1 MTFFEIDTGSSGTSG
16 PFLSW
21 QARESLDGQVPG
33 RNFVMRQNG
42 EKIIVTDAFKKGVV
56 FDLSSLKTG
65 WCFSTGAVG
74 QAPQWKW
81 NASLAKYEPSPG
93 DGWKKGLSVRIAL
106 DQETAA
112 TLEQSSA
119 AVMSMLAEIGSLVRG
134 AEAQKNLKDGK
145 LPVVILESV
154 EKVDSKLGTT
164 FVPRVGIKA
173 WVERPDV
180 LGGAS
185 SGVEIDAGA
194 PIARAPVSKKA
205 VAENH
210 EF

>member
-1 MTFFEIDTGSSGTSG
+1 MDLGSSGSSG

-42 EKIIVTDAFKKGVV
+42 EKIVVTDAFKKGVV
-56 FDLSSLKTG
+56 FDLTSLKTG

-81 NASLAKYEPSPG
+81 NASLSKYEPSPG
-93 DGWKKGLSVRIAL
+93 EGWKKGMSARIAL
-106 DQETAA
+106 DKETAV

-119 AVMSMLAEIGSLVRG
+119 AVMSMLGEIGTLVRN
-134 AEAQKNLKDGK
+134 AEAQNNLKAGK
-145 LPVVILESV
+145 LPVIQLESV
-154 EKVDSKLGTT
+154 EKVDSKLGST
-164 FVPRVGIKA
+164 FVPRVGIKG
-173 WVERPDV
+173 WVDRPDI
-180 LGGAS
+180 LGG
-185 SGVEIDAGA
+185 SGAVDIDAGA
-194 PIARAPVSKKA
+194 PIAKAPAKQASS
-205 VAENH
+205 ENL